1 MNREEFKVLVML
13 YAANIDGNINPDE
26 VDAILEKVDSNTF
39 KNVKKM
45 FAKMS
50 DIEILN
56 TINENKKSFAS
67 TDTEREI
74 LINDCRTIINADG
87 QQTVMEGFI
96 VKMLEKVLN

>member
-67 TDTEREI
+67 TDTECET

>member
-56 TINENKKSFAS
+56 SINENKKSFAS

-74 LINDCRTIINADG
+74 LINDCRTIINVDG

>member
-13 YAANIDGNINPDE
+13 YAANIDGNINP
-26 VDAILEKVDSNTF
+26 AKVDSNTF

-56 TINENKKSFAS
+56 TINENKRSFAS